1 MNYNL
6 GSASGSA
13 YSLGYV
19 GPYAGGDT
27 PAITPDGDTT
37 QYGTETVALTD
48 WSETPTGAT
57 LDGVAVLS
65 FSADGT
71 TSVSFRAPGG
81 VSAGDKTL
89 VVSGPTES
97 ASATVTHAQPYPIN
111 IAAGAVDGKSI
122 LFGQKLG
129 PGYAGTAY
137 MDNAP
142 APYEIDGQGGSAV
155 ASGEAPS
162 FKSPYTDW
170 SDAPIANDVND
181 YLQAPSEFE
190 GWMRSNHTRI
200 YPDGTTQS
208 WVVEYEVTAG
218 GVIVPGLLSS
228 HRIKMSIETPRI
240 RMSL

>member
-13 YSLGYV
+13 YSLGYT

-27 PAITPDGDTT
+27 PQITPDGDTN
-37 QYGTETVALTD
+37 QYGAETVTLTD
-48 WSETPTGAT
+48 WSESPTGAT
-57 LDGVAVLS
+57 LDGVAVLG
-65 FSADGT
+65 FSADS
-71 TSVSFRAPGG
+71 TSSVTFRSPGSVG
-81 VSAGDKTL
+81 SGDKVL

-97 ASATVTHAQPYPIN
+97 ASATVTHTQPYPIN
-111 IAAGAVDGKSI
+111 IAAAAVDGKSI

-129 PGYAGTAY
+129 TGYAGAAY

-142 APYEIDGQGGSAV
+142 APYEIDGQAGSPV
-155 ASGEAPS
+155 ASGES
-162 FKSPYTDW
+162 LTFKPAYTDW

-200 YPDGTTQS
+200 YPDGTAQS